1 MYQVYFEALVSF
13 LTTVPGITEK
23 SGGMI
28 EEKCLDVVLKGVG
41 WTFLT
46 VEWLR
51 IHLQCGRPGFDRSLG
66 GEDSPGGGHGK
77 PLRYSCLEN
86 PVGRGAWGARVHGLA
101 LDSL

>member
-1 MYQVYFEALVSF
+1 M
-13 LTTVPGITEK
+13 PGITEK

-51 IHLQCGRPGFDRSLG
+51 ICLPIQGTWVQSLVW
-66 GEDSPGGGHGK
+66 EDPTGHQTTK
-77 PLRYSCLEN
+77 SVCPNY
-86 PVGRGAWGARVHGLA
+86 
-101 LDSL
+101 